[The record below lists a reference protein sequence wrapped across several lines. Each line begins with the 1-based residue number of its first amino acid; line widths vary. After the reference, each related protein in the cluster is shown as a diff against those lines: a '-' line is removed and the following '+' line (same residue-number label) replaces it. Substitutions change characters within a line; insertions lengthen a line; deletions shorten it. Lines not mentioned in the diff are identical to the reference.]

1 MTGLGAMPVKRVTQP
16 CSCRECASLH
26 PKTEGNAQAR
36 DFAEPKVQQRADNI
50 PDETLESI

>member
-36 DFAEPKVQQRADNI
+36 DFAEPEVQQRADNI